1 LLVIVDYPEVM
12 AFCFWL
18 LIEEQLAL
26 EGLPCVIKTALGF
39 VSLLR
44 LRRN

>member
-1 LLVIVDYPEVM
+1 LVIVDYPEVM
-12 AFCFWL
+12 AFGFWL
-18 LIEEQLAL
+18 LIEEQHSL
-26 EGLPCVIKTALGF
+26 EGLPCAIKTAIGF